1 MNDYRDTLN
10 LPRTG
15 MPMRAGLAKREP
27 QMLAE
32 WERSDLYGQIRR
44 AARGRPK
51 FVLADGP
58 PYANGA
64 IHIGHAVNKILKD
77 IVVRSRTLAG
87 FDAAF
92 VPTWDCHGLPIE
104 HAVERRLGRKARELP
119 RGEFRLACRKYAAE
133 QVERQ
138 RAGFVRLGVLADWH
152 NPALTMEPGY
162 EGCEIEAL
170 ADLFAAGHI
179 IRRDMPVH
187 WCFDCR
193 SALAEAE
200 VEYAGHESTSLDVR
214 FPVINPPVCAD
225 RFGVTVA
232 LPVSLPIWTTT
243 PWTLPANQAVALH
256 PRLDYVLVAV
266 NIGAR
271 REALIVAEGLMTTA
285 LERFGATDPEILGRV
300 RGDALAGVVLQHPW
314 LERQVPV
321 VLGEHVTLEMG
332 TGAVHTAPGHGQD
345 DFHLGVRYGLPVEN
359 PVDDAGR
366 FLPGTVLVGGE
377 TLATGNRI
385 ILAELERRGML
396 LAHAPYR
403 HSYPHCWRHKSPV
416 VFRATPQWFIDLA
429 ANSLRART
437 LEAIEQVDWTPD
449 WGRERMRG
457 MIAGRPDWCIS
468 RQRIWGV
475 PLALFVNRQTGAA
488 HPDSARLLR
497 EVAQR
502 VKTRGLEAWD
512 ALDPAELLGDEAKDY
527 RKSTDV
533 LDVWLDSGLSHRC
546 VLGRREGLGF
556 PADLYLEGS
565 DQHRG
570 WFQSSLLTGVALT
583 GSAPYRRVLT
593 HGFTVDS
600 EGRKMSK
607 SLGNVVAPQQ
617 VVDGLG
623 ADILRLW
630 VSATDYRREMAVSG
644 EILKRT
650 ADAFRRMRNTLRFL
664 VSNLYDFDPAHDT
677 VSTDELLALDR
688 WLLMEARELGV
699 QVERAYENYDFH
711 IIYQRVH
718 NFCVSELGA
727 LFLDITKDRL
737 YTMPAASRGR
747 RSAQTVLW
755 QVAEALTRWLAPILC
770 FTAEEVYAHLPGE
783 RKLSVMIET
792 WHELPQATATDVDW
806 KGVFTLREELLR
818 GIENLR
824 RENKIRG
831 SLEAKVTFYL
841 NSTWLAVLAP
851 LGGEARFVFLVSE
864 LNLRPAAERPSDVEV
879 GTVPGIW
886 FRIEKSPEARC
897 VRCWH
902 HRVDVGSD
910 PGHSGLCARCVDNL
924 SGTGED
930 RRWA

>member
-1 MNDYRDTLN
+1 MSDYRDTLN
-10 LPRTG
+10 LPRTD

-27 QMLAE
+27 QMLAV
-32 WERSDLYGQIRR
+32 WERDDLYGQIRR
-44 AARGRPK
+44 GARGRPK

-58 PYANGA
+58 PYANGT

-87 FDAAF
+87 FDAPF
-92 VPTWDCHGLPIE
+92 IPTWDCHGLPIE
-104 HAVERRLGRKARELP
+104 HAVERKLGRQARELP
-119 RGEFRLACRKYAAE
+119 RGEFRMACRDYAAA

-138 RAGFVRLGVLADWH
+138 RDGFVRLGVLADWR
-152 NPALTMEPGY
+152 NPVLTMEPGY

-170 ADLFAAGHI
+170 ADLFAAGYV

-200 VEYAGHESTSLDVR
+200 VEYAGHESMSLDVR
-214 FPVINPPVCAD
+214 FPVVDPAACAA
-225 RFGVTVA
+225 RFGA
-232 LPVSLPIWTTT
+232 SIELPVAVPIWTTT

-266 NIGAR
+266 NFGAR
-271 REALIVAEGLMTTA
+271 REALIVAEGLMTMA
-285 LERFGATDPEILGRV
+285 LERFGVTDPQMLGRA
-300 RGDALAGVVLQHPW
+300 RGKALESVTLQHPW
-314 LERQVPV
+314 LERRVPV

-345 DFHLGVRYGLPVEN
+345 DFRLGIRYGLPVEN
-359 PVDDAGR
+359 PVDDAGK
-366 FLPGTVLVGGE
+366 FLPDTALVGGE
-377 TLATGNRI
+377 TLDAGSRI

-437 LEAIEQVDWTPD
+437 LEAIEQVAWTPD

-475 PLALFVNRQTGAA
+475 PLALFVDRETGEA
-488 HPDSARLLR
+488 HPDSVRLMR
-497 EVAQR
+497 EVAKR
-502 VKTRGLEAWD
+502 VKAQGLEAWD
-512 ALDPAELLGDEAKDY
+512 ALEPAELLGDEAQDY
-527 RKSTDV
+527 CKSTDV

-546 VLGRREGLGF
+546 VLGRREAPGF

-570 WFQSSLLTGVALT
+570 WFQSSLLTGVALA
-583 GSAPYRRVLT
+583 GGAPYRRVLT

-600 EGRKMSK
+600 AGRKMSK
-607 SLGNVVAPQQ
+607 SLGNVVAPQK
-617 VVDGLG
+617 VVDSLG

-650 ADAFRRMRNTLRFL
+650 ADAFRRLRNTLRFL
-664 VSNLYDFDPAHDT
+664 VSNLYDFDPARDA
-677 VSTDELLALDR
+677 VGTDELLALDR
-688 WLLMEARELGV
+688 WLLVGARELGI
-699 QVERAYENYDFH
+699 QVECAYENYDFH
-711 IIYQRVH
+711 IIYQQVH
-718 NFCVSELGA
+718 NFCVFELGA

-737 YTMPAASRGR
+737 YTMPATSRGR

-755 QVAEALTRWLAPILC
+755 QVAEALTRWLAPVLC
-770 FTAEEVYAHLPGE
+770 FTAEEVYAYLPGE
-783 RKLSVMIET
+783 RKPSVMLET
-792 WHELPQATATDVDW
+792 WHDLPQATAADIDW
-806 KGVFTLREELLR
+806 ERVFTLREELLR
-818 GIENLR
+818 GVENLR
-824 RENKIRG
+824 REGGIGG
-831 SLEAKVTFYL
+831 SLEAEVTFYL
-841 NSTWLAVLAP
+841 NPEWLTALAP
-851 LGGEARFVFLVSE
+851 LGAEARFVFLVSG
-864 LNLRPAAERPSDVEV
+864 LDLRPAAERP
-879 GTVPGIW
+879 PGAAAGLAPGVW
-886 FRIEKSPEARC
+886 FRIERSAETRC

-902 HRVDVGSD
+902 HRADVGSD
-910 PGHSGLCARCVDNL
+910 PSHSGLCARCVDNL
-924 SGTGED
+924 GSVGED